1 MLNSNGINGAL
12 NTIQN
17 LRYSKNKDAY
27 IAALQVF
34 LYMMDFESEDYVKQ
48 VFEHYRLELMQVV
61 KKLDGDT
68 RFSSIN
74 DYLKNHNDPMLAVF
88 SAFHDCPIMHKLLSA
103 IEVDVKQSQKWGNI
117 IDRTVRSTKN
127 LGIDLQRLV
136 VQTLLKD
143 VRSNAKNEDV
153 AYDSNNF
160 YKRIT
165 LEFDDNSCIDIITDV
180 DSTDID
186 AWFVS

>member
-1 MLNSNGINGAL
+1 MTNTNGINGAL

-34 LYMMDFESEDYVKQ
+34 LYMMDFESEDHVKQ
-48 VFEHYRLELMQVV
+48 VFDHYKLELTRIV
-61 KKLDGDT
+61 KKLDGDNS
-68 RFSSIN
+68 FNAIN
-74 DYLKNHNDPMLAVF
+74 DYLKNRNDPMLAVL
-88 SAFHDCPIMHKLLSA
+88 SAFHDCPIMHKLLST
-103 IEVDVKQSQKWGNI
+103 IKVDVKQSQKWGSI
-117 IDRTVRSTKN
+117 IDRTMRSTSN

-143 VRSNAKNEDV
+143 VRANARNENI

-186 AWFVS
+186 TWFVS